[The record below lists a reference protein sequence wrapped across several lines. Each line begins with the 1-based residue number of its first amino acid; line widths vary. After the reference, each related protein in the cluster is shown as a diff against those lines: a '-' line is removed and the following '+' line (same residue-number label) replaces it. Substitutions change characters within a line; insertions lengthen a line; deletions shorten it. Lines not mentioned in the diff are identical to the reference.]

1 MVDVFPPRANAVTCT
16 AKDVRQEIGNTVA
29 RELIDGEGD
38 DDDRVWEMLCEHYIH
53 MPAMNNR
60 ASQGIMRPVL
70 PVDRM
75 VSPVVVSSD
84 ERGDNARDE
93 LREHRRCGNRAGIG
107 LGSIGTDKRTSWQ

>member
-1 MVDVFPPRANAVTCT
+1 MCSPHEQNAVTCT

-38 DDDRVWEMLCEHYIH
+38 DDDRVWEKLCEQY

-60 ASQGIMRPVL
+60 APQGIMRPVL

-75 VSPVVVSSD
+75 VSQVVVSSD
-84 ERGDNARDE
+84 ERGYNASDE
-93 LREHRRCGNRAGIG
+93 LREHRRCGNRAGMG